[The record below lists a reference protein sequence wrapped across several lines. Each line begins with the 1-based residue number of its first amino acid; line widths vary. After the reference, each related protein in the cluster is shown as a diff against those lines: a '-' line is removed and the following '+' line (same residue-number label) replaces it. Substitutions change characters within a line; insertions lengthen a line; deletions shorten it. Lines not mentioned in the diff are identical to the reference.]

1 MRIRHLLLLGIS
13 VCLYT
18 QANATKYVYISSA
31 EELAAFRDAVN
42 SGGKVTATDDATGK
56 QSSILASSANVK
68 ITADIDLST
77 VCGENIGSWTPI
89 SNVEEKP
96 FSGTFD
102 GNSHTIANFY
112 INDAN
117 NSDILYR
124 GLFGYASGIIKN
136 ITISGNIST
145 RQRVGAIVGSLI
157 SGCVEN
163 CLNLCN
169 ISCSGNYVGG
179 IVGQRQKPQNGITT
193 SGKIKMCINYGTIN
207 GNMNVGGIAGN
218 YNDTLFY
225 CANCAH
231 ITGESATGGLVGNF
245 GTNVLLGCFN
255 YGSVTGGAP
264 LTGNQ
269 MQKSTSTATYNTNAT
284 YTLPQSG
291 TLNGQTAANAGY
303 NASDFASGAVAYLL
317 NNGNDVWKQTLGA
330 DPYPVFEGGTVY
342 QHTLASGTI
351 YSHSAELDIVYH
363 SDGTQDELVWQTD
376 SSFAPADNSFLVTTN
391 AGINGH
397 NVVLKNGDGTYTCKK
412 FCLTDGEAF
421 QSDIDFTVDTL
432 TYNRAATASAIVTMV
447 LPADIPTD
455 YLKGNLYVFSD
466 FDGTNVHFSSY
477 EQETTEANKPYAI
490 KPEDAQTTILENG
503 ARNVTIK
510 AADEITEIAHNNL
523 TCFGEYET
531 ASYNSDD
538 HFSYIVFSGGKLKKY
553 KKINLSPFRAGF
565 RLGLDFNN
573 TSGTLGLK
581 LDNELS
587 GVIVIENG
595 EEELGKVNVFDI
607 EGRLVRANAEPTTC
621 FSGLAKGIYIV
632 NGRKFNINPNTAGIS
647 APNSLKKAAADTGFA
662 E

>member
-13 VCLYT
+13 VCLYS

-42 SGGKVTATDDATGK
+42 SDGKVIAVDDVTQDGSEVDAKT
-56 QSSILASSANVK
+56 ANVILTK
-68 ITADIDLST
+68 DIDLS
-77 VCGENIGSWTPI
+77 NISNWTPI
-89 SNVEEKP
+89 GISKS
-96 FSGTFD
+96 FYFGGIFD
-102 GNSHTIANFY
+102 GGNHTVMNLNI
-112 INDAN
+112 DAP
-117 NSDILYR
+117 DMIYQGY
-124 GLFGYASGIIKN
+124 GLFGYISAAEIKN
-136 ITISGNIST
+136 LSVKGAIESVQQTGGIAGFAANYSTISNCQNYCTISS
-145 RQRVGAIVGSLI
+145 GS
-157 SGCVEN
+157 
-163 CLNLCN
+163 
-169 ISCSGNYVGG
+169 
-179 IVGQRQKPQNGITT
+179 
-193 SGKIKMCINYGTIN
+193 
-207 GNMNVGGIAGN
+207 NVGGIIGKRSNVTISNCINWGDITGTDDCIGGIAGSYKGELSN
-218 YNDTLFY
+218 
-225 CANCAH
+225 CANYGTV
-231 ITGESATGGLVGNF
+231 TGKSDVSGLIGNMVETDANF
-245 GTNVLLGCFN
+245 TSCFN
-255 YGSVTGGAP
+255 YGDVNCTG
-264 LTGNQ
+264 TG
-269 MQKSTSTATYNTNAT
+269 TSGVLCGRDIAVSATNCFYNSDATYPSGVATNGAT
-284 YTLPQSG
+284 AKS
-291 TLNGQTAANAGY
+291 
-303 NASDFASGAVAYLL
+303 ASDFASGAVAYLL

-342 QHTLASGTI
+342 QHTLASGII
-351 YSHSAELDIVYH
+351 YSNSAELDIVYH
-363 SDGTQDELVWQTD
+363 ADGTQDELVWQTD

-421 QSDIDFTVDTL
+421 HSDIDFTVDTL

-647 APNSLKKAAADTGFA
+647 APNSLKKAAAGTGFA

>member
-42 SGGKVTATDDATGK
+42 SNGKVTATDDATGK

-77 VCGENIGSWTPI
+77 VCGENISTWTPI
-89 SNVEEKP
+89 GKTQANP
-96 FSGTFD
+96 FNGSFD
-102 GNSHTIANFY
+102 GDFHTITNLY
-112 INDAN
+112 MKENEPN
-117 NSDILYR
+117 LNSQ
-124 GLFGYASGIIKN
+124 GLFGFSSG
-136 ITISGNIST
+136 TIMNLTLRGNISI
-145 RQRVGAIVGSLI
+145 RQYTGSFVGYLMENGSLI
-157 SGCVEN
+157 NCINYCDVEATGFN
-163 CLNLCN
+163 IGGLCGECKSASACRIEHCIN
-169 ISCSGNYVGG
+169 YGSIKGQKYVGG
-179 IVGQRQKPQNGITT
+179 IVGKTSPGLLYCANFGEISGEEFVGGLIGN
-193 SGKIKMCINYGTIN
+193 SGKIILN
-207 GNMNVGGIAGN
+207 GC
-218 YNDTLFY
+218 Y
-225 CANCAH
+225 
-231 ITGESATGGLVGNF
+231 
-245 GTNVLLGCFN
+245 N
-255 YGSVTGGAP
+255 YGSAQGGP
-264 LTGNQ
+264 ITGNNNISS
-269 MQKSTSTATYNTNAT
+269 KSIVAYNTEAISNEQ
-284 YTLPQSG
+284 PIVG
-291 TLNGQTAANAGY
+291 NGFTR
-303 NASDFASGAVAYLL
+303 SDFASGAVAYLL

-351 YSHSAELDIVYH
+351 YSNSAELDIVYH
-363 SDGTQDELVWQTD
+363 ADGTQDELVWQTD

-397 NVVLKNGDGTYTCKK
+397 NVVLRNSDGTYTCKK

-421 QSDIDFTVDTL
+421 HSDIDFTVDTL

-632 NGRKFNINPNTAGIS
+632 NGRKFDINPNTAGIS

>member
-1 MRIRHLLLLGIS
+1 MDYQG
-13 VCLYT
+13 Y
-18 QANATKYVYISSA
+18 
-31 EELAAFRDAVN
+31 
-42 SGGKVTATDDATGK
+42 
-56 QSSILASSANVK
+56 
-68 ITADIDLST
+68 
-77 VCGENIGSWTPI
+77 
-89 SNVEEKP
+89 
-96 FSGTFD
+96 
-102 GNSHTIANFY
+102 
-112 INDAN
+112 
-117 NSDILYR
+117 
-124 GLFGYASGIIKN
+124 GLFGYISAAEIKN
-136 ITISGNIST
+136 LSVKGAIESVQQTGGIAGIAAKYSTISNCQNYCTISS
-145 RQRVGAIVGSLI
+145 GS
-157 SGCVEN
+157 
-163 CLNLCN
+163 
-169 ISCSGNYVGG
+169 YVGG
-179 IVGQRQKPQNGITT
+179 II
-193 SGKIKMCINYGTIN
+193 GKRNNVTISNCINWGDITGTDDFI
-207 GNMNVGGIAGN
+207 GGIAGSYKGELSN
-218 YNDTLFY
+218 
-225 CANCAH
+225 CANYGTV
-231 ITGESATGGLVGNF
+231 TGKSDVSGLIGNMVETDANF
-245 GTNVLLGCFN
+245 TSCFN
-255 YGSVTGGAP
+255 YGDVNCTGTGTSGVLCGRDVAVSVT
-264 LTGNQ
+264 NCFYN
-269 MQKSTSTATYNTNAT
+269 SDATYPSGVATNGAT
-284 YTLPQSG
+284 AKS
-291 TLNGQTAANAGY
+291 
-303 NASDFASGAVAYLL
+303 ASDFASGAVAYLL

-351 YSHSAELDIVYH
+351 YSNSAELDIVYH
-363 SDGTQDELVWQTD
+363 ADGTQDVLVWQTD

-421 QSDIDFTVDTL
+421 HSDIDFTVDTL

-647 APNSLKKAAADTGFA
+647 APNSLKKAAAGTGFA

>member
-42 SGGKVTATDDATGK
+42 SNGKVIAVDDVTQDGSEVDAKT
-56 QSSILASSANVK
+56 ANVILTK
-68 ITADIDLST
+68 DIDLS
-77 VCGENIGSWTPI
+77 NISNWTPI
-89 SNVEEKP
+89 GISNSLY
-96 FSGTFD
+96 FGGIFD
-102 GNSHTIANFY
+102 GGNHTVMNLNI
-112 INDAN
+112 DAP
-117 NSDILYR
+117 DMIYQGY
-124 GLFGYASGIIKN
+124 GLFGYISAAEIKDLSVKGAIESVQHTGGIAGIAAKYS
-136 ITISGNIST
+136 TISNCQNYCTISS
-145 RQRVGAIVGSLI
+145 GS
-157 SGCVEN
+157 
-163 CLNLCN
+163 
-169 ISCSGNYVGG
+169 YVGG
-179 IVGQRQKPQNGITT
+179 II
-193 SGKIKMCINYGTIN
+193 GKRSNVTISNCINWGDITGTDDFI
-207 GNMNVGGIAGN
+207 GGIAGSYKGELSN
-218 YNDTLFY
+218 
-225 CANCAH
+225 CANYGTV
-231 ITGESATGGLVGNF
+231 TGKSDVSGLIGNMVETDANF
-245 GTNVLLGCFN
+245 TSCFN
-255 YGSVTGGAP
+255 YGDVNCTGPGTSGVLCGRDVAVSVT
-264 LTGNQ
+264 NCFYN
-269 MQKSTSTATYNTNAT
+269 SDATYPSGVATNGAT
-284 YTLPQSG
+284 AKS
-291 TLNGQTAANAGY
+291 
-303 NASDFASGAVAYLL
+303 ASDFASGAVAYLL

-351 YSHSAELDIVYH
+351 YSNSAELDIVYH
-363 SDGTQDELVWQTD
+363 ADGTQDELVWQTD
-376 SSFAPADNSFLVTTN
+376 SSFAPADNSFLVTIN

-397 NVVLKNGDGTYTCKK
+397 NVVLRNSDGTYTCKK

-421 QSDIDFTVDTL
+421 HSDIDFTVDTL

-455 YLKGNLYVFSD
+455 YLKGNLYVFSG